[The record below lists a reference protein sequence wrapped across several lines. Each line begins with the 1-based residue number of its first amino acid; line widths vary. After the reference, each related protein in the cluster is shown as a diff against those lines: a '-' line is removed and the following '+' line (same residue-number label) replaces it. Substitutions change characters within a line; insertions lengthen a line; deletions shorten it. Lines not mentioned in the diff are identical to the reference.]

1 MNKRLVTVMDIG
13 SSKVTVLVGLREVND
28 SIKVHASA
36 EYEYEGYSGGEFID
50 ASSFQGAVMSAIA
63 DVEKSMGGDIKD
75 IFVGVPAEF
84 TFAYDKLLTKV
95 FPKKTKITSKIIDAL
110 FIDDDEDNP
119 YITHTVINKSP
130 LFYIVNDENK
140 TNEPIGL
147 VATKLQARVGYILV
161 DNGFKQVVVKV
172 LRSAGIKNFDFMSH
186 TLSEAVYL
194 LPESKRY
201 EGAILVDC
209 GYIST
214 SVSQVLGDGLK
225 ELKSFSLGGGFI
237 TADLSKIL
245 ELSFDEAEGLKRNAI
260 VTLNPLGVEY
270 YETSSGKKFSI
281 KMVNE
286 IILSRVDK
294 ILGMILKCIDTF
306 AMELP
311 KYIPIYL
318 TGGGLN
324 YIEGIKDYFRRV
336 LDRPV
341 EFVSPNQLLYAKP
354 DLSSS
359 LSLLDMAINL
369 FK

>member
-1 MNKRLVTVMDIG
+1 MNKDMVAVLDIG
-13 SSKVTVLVGLREVND
+13 SSKITALVGKREVNS
-28 SIKVHASA
+28 SIKILASS
-36 EYEYEGYSGGEFID
+36 EYEYEGYASGEFVD
-50 ASSFQGAVMSAIA
+50 TASLQGAITSALS
-63 DVEKSMGGDIKD
+63 DVQKDLGRDIKD

-84 TFAYDKLLTKV
+84 AFVYDKLLTKI
-95 FPKKTKITSKIIDAL
+95 FPKKTRITPKIVDSL
-110 FIDDDEDNP
+110 FLDDNEDNP
-119 YITHTVINKSP
+119 YLTHTIINKSS

-140 TNEPIGL
+140 TNEPLGMY
-147 VATKLQARVGYILV
+147 ATKLQARVGYILL
-161 DNGFKQVVVKV
+161 DNGFRQIVVSI
-172 LRSAGIKNFDFMSH
+172 LNGLGIKNFDFISH

-194 LPESKRY
+194 IPEVKRN
-201 EGAILVDC
+201 EGAIFIDC

-237 TADLSKIL
+237 TADLSKVFEIP
-245 ELSFDEAEGLKRNAI
+245 FDEAEELKRQAI

-281 KMVNE
+281 KAVNE
-286 IILSRVDK
+286 IILNRVDK
-294 ILGMILKCIDTF
+294 ILSMVGKCLETF
-306 AMELP
+306 AIDLP

-324 YIEGIKDYFRRV
+324 YIEGLSDYFRRT

-341 EFVSPNQLLYAKP
+341 EFAKPKMLLYSKP
-354 DLSSS
+354 DLSSAI
-359 LSLLDMAINL
+359 SLLDMAINL

>member
-1 MNKRLVTVMDIG
+1 MVAVLDIG
-13 SSKVTVLVGLREVND
+13 SSKITALVGRREVNN
-28 SIKVHASA
+28 SIKILASS
-36 EYEYEGYSGGEFID
+36 EYEYDGYASGEFVD
-50 ASSFQGAVMSAIA
+50 TASLQGAITSAIG
-63 DVEKSMGGDIKD
+63 DIGKDLGRDIKD

-84 TFAYDKLLTKV
+84 SFAYDKLLTKV
-95 FPKKTKITSKIIDAL
+95 FPKKTKITTKIVDSL
-110 FIDDDEDNP
+110 FLDDNEDNP
-119 YITHTVINKSP
+119 YLTHTVINKAS

-140 TNEPIGL
+140 TNEPVGMY
-147 VATKLQARVGYILV
+147 ANKLQTRVGYILV
-161 DNGFKQVVVKV
+161 DNGFKQVIATILNGV
-172 LRSAGIKNFDFMSH
+172 GIKNFDFISH

-194 LPESKRY
+194 IPEVKRN
-201 EGAILVDC
+201 EGAIFIDC

-237 TADLSKIL
+237 TADLSRVFEIPF
-245 ELSFDEAEGLKRNAI
+245 EEAEELKRQAI

-281 KMVNE
+281 KAVNE
-286 IILSRVDK
+286 IILNRVDK
-294 ILGMILKCIDTF
+294 ILSMVGKCLDTF
-306 AMELP
+306 AIDLP

-324 YIEGIKDYFRRV
+324 YIEGISDYFRRT

-341 EFVSPNQLLYAKP
+341 EFAKPRMLLYSKP
-354 DLSSS
+354 DLSSAI
-359 LSLLDMAINL
+359 SLLDMAINL

>member
-1 MNKRLVTVMDIG
+1 MVTVMDIG
-13 SSKVTVLVGLREVND
+13 SSKVTVLVGSREVND
-28 SIKVHASA
+28 SIKLHASA

-50 ASSFQGAVMSAIA
+50 ITSFQEALRSAIE
-63 DVEKSMGGDIKD
+63 DVEKSMGYDIKD

-95 FPKKTKITSKIIDAL
+95 FAKKTKITPKIVDTL
-110 FIDDDEDNP
+110 FADDDEENP
-119 YITHTVINKSP
+119 YLTHTVINKSP
-130 LFYIVNDENK
+130 LFYIVNDDNK
-140 TNEPIGL
+140 TNEPVGM

-161 DNGFKQVVVKV
+161 DNRFKQVVTKV
-172 LRSAGIKNFDFMSH
+172 LSGMGIKNFDFISH

-194 LPESKRY
+194 LPENKRN

-245 ELSFDEAEGLKRNAI
+245 ELSFDEAEELKRNAI

-270 YETSSGKKFSI
+270 YETTSGKKFSI

-294 ILGMILKCIDTF
+294 ILGMIGKCLDTF

-311 KYIPIYL
+311 SYIPIYL

-336 LDRPV
+336 VDRPI
-341 EFVSPNQLLYAKP
+341 EFVAPSQLLYSKP

-359 LSLLDMAINL
+359 LSVLDMAINL